1 MLFSI
6 IIPTL
11 NEAGTLNFALKDL
24 ITNIEY
30 MSQVEIILSDGGS
43 KDDSMQLAQHFPVI
57 TLKSPPGRAR
67 QMNAG
72 AQQAMGEWLVFL
84 HADTRLP
91 PDWMKLIQQCE
102 TPWGRFD
109 VRLSGRHWMFRV
121 IEKAIN
127 LRSRKTAVA
136 TGDQVLFF
144 RRDFFNQIGGFPD
157 IPLMEDVAISKAARK
172 SRPPTCIRQPV
183 ITSSRRWEKNGIMR
197 TIILMWFLRFSYWL
211 GIKPDTLH
219 RMYYS

>member
-1 MLFSI
+1 MQFSI

-24 ITNIEY
+24 LTSIQY

-43 KDDSMQLAQHFPVI
+43 KDDSLQLAQHFPVI
-57 TLKSPPGRAR
+57 IIKSSPGRAR

-72 AQQAMGEWLVFL
+72 AHQGMGEWLVFL

-91 PDWMKLIQQCE
+91 CDWMQLIQQCE
-102 TPWGRFD
+102 APWGRFD

-136 TGDQVLFF
+136 TGDQGLFF

-157 IPLMEDVAISKAARK
+157 IPLMEDIAISKAARK
-172 SRPPTCIRQPV
+172 RHPPACISQPV
-183 ITSSRRWEKNGIMR
+183 ITSSRRWEKNGIVR
-197 TIILMWFLRFSYWL
+197 TIFLMWFLRFSYWL
-211 GIKPDTLH
+211 GIKPDALH